1 MQYVDAVTNSRHNY
15 ASVHIYTEFYYIFLE
30 LNNKSLIGR
39 FSVSVVSWII
49 FTRLLAFR
57 RSILRTGA
65 ITKWRKTKDWTIPT
79 PKKWTN
85 NIIYVDWRSHFF
97 SYPLLRSIV
106 RLFQVISKWMAFSE
120 GTIKKGLNLPV
131 SRFNFLLFL

>member
-1 MQYVDAVTNSRHNY
+1 MQFRDSSLLMQYIDAVTNSCHNY

-65 ITKWRKTKDWTIPT
+65 ITK
-79 PKKWTN
+79 
-85 NIIYVDWRSHFF
+85 
-97 SYPLLRSIV
+97 
-106 RLFQVISKWMAFSE
+106 
-120 GTIKKGLNLPV
+120 
-131 SRFNFLLFL
+131 